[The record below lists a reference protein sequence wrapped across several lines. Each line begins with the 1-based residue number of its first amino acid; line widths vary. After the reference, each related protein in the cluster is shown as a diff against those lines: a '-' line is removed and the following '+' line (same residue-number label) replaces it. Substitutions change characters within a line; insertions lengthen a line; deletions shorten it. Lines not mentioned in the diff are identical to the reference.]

1 MERGLRAKMNILDD
15 YALPDELDLTLLKD
29 IETPEALKYLAIIYK
44 NVPEVR
50 ADIIKGLLEIAVES
64 FVRS

>member
-1 MERGLRAKMNILDD
+1 MERGLRAKINILDD

-64 FVRS
+64 FVGS